1 VAIHSGFN
9 YLLVKPVVAALAI
22 LLVLPT
28 IIYAV
33 FHHTERS
40 LRDWLDEDL
49 DSKVQLLELINS
61 GTFLNS
67 NAGRMLQT
75 LRGRFRGED
84 LADMLCL
91 LRLHGELAVRAK
103 GVLLLRESGLDEPP
117 LDQETRDKLEELGQL
132 ERSIGRTGML
142 AMRPL
147 MMATGKDIWQLR
159 LLGR

>member
-33 FHHTERS
+33 FHHSERS

-91 LRLHGELAVRAK
+91 CGFMANSPCGPRACCCC
-103 GVLLLRESGLDEPP
+103 GRAASMSL
-117 LDQETRDKLEELGQL
+117 
-132 ERSIGRTGML
+132 RSIRKPGTS
-142 AMRPL
+142 
-147 MMATGKDIWQLR
+147 LR
-159 LLGR
+159 NLVSWNVRSAAPGCSPCVR